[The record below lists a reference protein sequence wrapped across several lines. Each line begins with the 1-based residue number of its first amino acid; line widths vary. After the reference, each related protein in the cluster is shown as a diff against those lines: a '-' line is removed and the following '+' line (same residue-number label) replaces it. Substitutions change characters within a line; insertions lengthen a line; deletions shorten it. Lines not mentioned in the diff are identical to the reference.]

1 MKSGVEMTVKIPLE
15 EYKSLIKKADRL
27 ARLEAAGVDN
37 WEGYHYAFSEEDLD

>member
-1 MKSGVEMTVKIPLE
+1 MELEDRVIVEIFIE
-15 EYKSLIKKADRL
+15 EYKSLVKKANRL